1 LDDATAST
9 DSQRYGGTNIP
20 ALDDVEI
27 LQPKSAEETAEEIRE
42 RLISRRPE
50 GTLDLVRRLIE
61 SLVESEK
68 LRRFVTAT
76 EKDKGHVLG
85 MASIAAEIRSIE
97 TEIEQRRKKE
107 NHG

>member
-1 LDDATAST
+1 
-9 DSQRYGGTNIP
+9 
-20 ALDDVEI
+20 
-27 LQPKSAEETAEEIRE
+27 
-42 RLISRRPE
+42 
-50 GTLDLVRRLIE
+50 VRRLIE